1 MLIFKPNHNNSLPRE
16 GVTDLGTAEKLGER
30 KIIETIWKH
39 LNKAPNMPVSF
50 GDDVSTIRYNDNNL
64 AVLKTDMLVGK
75 TDVPPQMTYWQAA
88 RKAVVMNISDFAAK
102 GVKPL
107 GLLVSLGI
115 PRNLTK
121 KDITQIGKGLNAG
134 AREYD
139 TYVLGGDT
147 SETQD
152 LIISIAAFG
161 LTKKENL
168 ILRNGAHPGDI
179 VATTGLFGLTS
190 LGLKILTA
198 KLTAPPKI
206 RKKLVDA
213 VLMPHARLKE
223 GLALAKTGA
232 TTASIDSSDGL
243 AWSLYEISRASNIG
257 FVIDTPP
264 IAQET
269 CEFAKIHNLNPLEIS
284 LYGGEEYELVV
295 TIKPRHW
302 RRVREAVVQEGG
314 NLVKIGKTTSKKA
327 LLLKQKGKM
336 VKIEARGYE
345 HFKHEGKRLG

>member
-1 MLIFKPNHNNSLPRE
+1 M
-16 GVTDLGTAEKLGER
+16 DTAEKLGER

-39 LNKAPNMPVSF
+39 LDKAPNMLVPF
-50 GDDVSTIRYNDNNL
+50 GDDVSAVKYENNSL
-64 AVLKTDMLVGK
+64 VVLKTDMLVGK

-88 RKAVVMNISDFAAK
+88 RKAVVMNISDLAAK

-107 GLLVSLGI
+107 GLLASLGI

-121 KDITQIGKGLNAG
+121 KDITKIGKGLNAG
-134 AREYD
+134 AREYG
-139 TYVLGGDT
+139 THILGGDT
-147 SETQD
+147 SKTQD

-161 LTKKENL
+161 LSKKEDL
-168 ILRNGAHPGDI
+168 ILRSGAHPGDI

-190 LGLKILTA
+190 SGLKILTE

-213 VLMPHARLKE
+213 VLMPYARLKE

-232 TTASIDSSDGL
+232 TTASMDSSDGL
-243 AWSLYEISRASNIG
+243 AWSLYEISRASNVG
-257 FVIDTPP
+257 FVIDAPP

-269 CEFAKIHNLNPLEIS
+269 YKFAKIHNLNPLELS

-295 TIKPRHW
+295 TIKPEYW
-302 RRVREAVVQEGG
+302 RSVKEAVVQKGG
-314 NLVKIGKTTSKKA
+314 SLVKIGKATAKKA
-327 LLLKQKGKM
+327 LLLKQKGKT

-345 HFKHEGKRLG
+345 HFKHEGRRLG